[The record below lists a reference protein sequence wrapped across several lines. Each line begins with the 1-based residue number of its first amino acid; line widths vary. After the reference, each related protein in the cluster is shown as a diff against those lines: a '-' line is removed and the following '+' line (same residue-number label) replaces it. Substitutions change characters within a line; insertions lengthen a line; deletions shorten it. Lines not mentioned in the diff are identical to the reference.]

1 MTTRPDTPSPLALA
15 ESLAGTFPGSDDAP
29 LARVLLRELSQ
40 GQPVSAAA
48 LATSTGRDKND
59 VVATLSRWPNVRRDE
74 RERVEAFGGLSL
86 RPTKHRFDAAPH
98 RGQMLAGASG
108 VKFS

>member
-48 LATSTGRDKND
+48 LATS
-59 VVATLSRWPNVRRDE
+59 S
-74 RERVEAFGGLSL
+74 
-86 RPTKHRFDAAPH
+86 
-98 RGQMLAGASG
+98 
-108 VKFS
+108 